1 MMKADLA
8 LSLVLFALVVSYVA
22 YATLAMHY
30 GLKRDELL
38 KTAALHG
45 LGFNL
50 SKRNLT
56 QARVACVFE
65 SAVLVDA
72 RDEKNATKLVE
83 TVNNRTG
90 VDIYFVNETELP
102 YTGSGAKAYVLPSA
116 AWRHVQELRGENSNF
131 SKINV
136 TLASLKADLKHVY
149 LYNATSGEKVL
160 LEVSVPEEE
169 LKASVDGIIVRR
181 VVAEEVVLDEGMKA
195 LVPLEVTCG

>member
-38 KTAALHG
+38 ETAALHG
-45 LGFNL
+45 LGFNI
-50 SKRNLT
+50 SKQNLT

-83 TVNNRTG
+83 AVSNRTDVG
-90 VDIYFVNETELP
+90 VYFVNETGLP
-102 YTGSGAKAYVLPSA
+102 YTGFGAEAYVLPSA

-136 TLASLKADLKHVY
+136 TLAGLKADLKHVY
-149 LYNATSGEKVL
+149 LYNVTSGEKVL
-160 LEVSVPEEE
+160 LEVSVPGKE
-169 LKASVDGIIVRR
+169 LRAPVEGIVVRR
-181 VVAEEVVLDEGMKA
+181 IVAEEVVLDEGVKA
-195 LVPLEVTCG
+195 LMPREVACG